1 MAEATNSTT
10 SAAFNGRAAHYS
22 QSVPTP
28 EPGYGVHCSRFF
40 SKPGISPYSE
50 VAWERRTAS
59 ITDAT
64 GASIFEQKDVEVP
77 AEWSMTCLLY
87 TSRCV

>member
-10 SAAFNGRAAHYS
+10 SAASNGRAAHYS

-28 EPGYGVHCSRFF
+28 EPGYGVRCSRFF

-64 GASIFEQKDVEVP
+64 GINDSGEILCDATKSGGSTHAV
-77 AEWSMTCLLY
+77 LL
-87 TSRCV
+87 TPK